1 MAGFIRLLRRIVS
14 INGRASRAEFWGLL
28 LVIILGLLV
37 FGFIGELAGIRLL
50 AVLFGLVM
58 LIPFLATGM
67 RRMHDAGKNGLLMFV
82 PFYNFFVAL
91 SAGQPGPNR
100 YGPDPRVDPA

>member
-28 LVIILGLLV
+28 LAIIIGLLV
-37 FGFIGELAGIRLL
+37 SGFIGELAGTRLV
-50 AVLFGLVM
+50 AVLFGLLM
-58 LIPFLATGM
+58 LIPFFTTGV
-67 RRMHDAGKNGLLMFV
+67 RRMHDAGKNGLLIFV
-82 PFYNFFVAL
+82 PFYNFFIAL

-100 YGPDPRVDPA
+100 YGPDPRVDPV